1 VNIIIRLLNGALTWF
16 FDVILWP
23 FRSLGPWWSVV
34 VVSLLTGILMLW
46 LFGKVSNQDAIRI
59 VRDKIRGNL
68 IGIRLFGDDIG
79 LLFRLQGRIF
89 RQTLT
94 YLKYAAI
101 PFVIM
106 LLPVIL
112 VLIQLDLRFGYRPLH
127 EGETTV
133 VSVRVSDPA
142 LIDDGV
148 TLEVPDGLEIETSG
162 VRIPSLGEVAWR
174 VRAKSAG
181 RHSLTIRAGG
191 ESVEKDLV
199 VSDRWDNVS
208 RMRSAGALDALMH
221 PGEQPLSSSGAVASI
236 AVVYP
241 EDLLAFFRWDLYWMI
256 PFFIL
261 SIAFGF
267 AFRRPLGI
275 EI

>member
-1 VNIIIRLLNGALTWF
+1 LNASLTWL

-23 FRSLGPWWSVV
+23 FRSLGPWWSVTI
-34 VVSLLTGILMLW
+34 VSLLTGILMLW
-46 LFGKVSNQDAIRI
+46 LFGKVSNQDAIRV

-101 PFVIM
+101 PFLVM
-106 LLPVIL
+106 LIPVIL
-112 VLIQLDLRFGYRPLH
+112 ILIQLDLRFAYRPLH

-133 VSVRVSDPA
+133 VSVRVNDPA

-148 TLEVPDGLEIETSG
+148 SLEVPEGLEIETPG

-181 RHSLTIRAGG
+181 QHRLTIRAGG

-208 RMRSAGALDALMH
+208 RMRSSGALESIIH
-221 PGEQPLSSSGAVASI
+221 PGERPLPSSGPVTSI
-236 AVVYP
+236 AVDYP
-241 EDLLAFFRWDLYWMI
+241 EDSLPFFRWDIYWMI